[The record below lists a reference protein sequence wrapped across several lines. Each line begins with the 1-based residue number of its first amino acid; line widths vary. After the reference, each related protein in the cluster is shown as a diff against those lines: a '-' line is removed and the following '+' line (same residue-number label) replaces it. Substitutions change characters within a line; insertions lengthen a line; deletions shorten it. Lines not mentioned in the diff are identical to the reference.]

1 MAAKKTV
8 ADVTPA
14 PYVTIYES
22 EFQVIAGESALKDG
36 IETGGDLFGAQTRA
50 GRPLIYLAT
59 GPGPK
64 AVHGVTRFTQDID
77 VFRDVSQVVE
87 ESTGLQWR
95 GTWHSHHELRL
106 PEPSAGDTRKVI
118 DLTRKNDL
126 HQWLEIIV
134 TYERTRYGLLTSRRH
149 RRSRMGDQGPTQIR
163 AGAFVYTDPQD
174 GEKVATPIR
183 VLPGISPFR
192 LALLATGRLDRRA
205 LGEHAVCFPMEQ
217 IVYDAL
223 NTPASGQAG
232 DIPETLIAQIKE
244 LPEEAQG
251 KLGLCVSEEVIVI
264 TFEWPDGRAADV
276 GLEATVPHAVKAVRV
291 RNLLTKT
298 SSDLTE
304 KIVKENFERLVAI
317 YQALDRQL
325 LSEATGSGACD
336 RSALTNKSNDTA
348 PLAGTKLDRLL

>member
-1 MAAKKTV
+1 MAAKKAV

-134 TYERTRYGLLTSRRH
+134 TYERTRYGLFTSRRY
-149 RRSRMGDQGPTQIR
+149 RRSGMDDQGPTQIR

-174 GEKVATPIR
+174 GVKVAAPIR

-192 LALLATGRLDRRA
+192 LALLATGRLNRRA

-217 IVYDAL
+217 IVYEAL
-223 NTPASGQAG
+223 NTPASGQAS

-244 LPEEAQG
+244 LPEETQG
-251 KLGLCVSEEVIVI
+251 KLGLCMNEDVLVV
-264 TFEWPDGRAADV
+264 TFELPDGRAADV
-276 GLEATVPHAVKAVRV
+276 ALSTAAPHVVKAVRL
-291 RNLLTKT
+291 RAPLAGT
-298 SSDLTE
+298 SSDLT
-304 KIVKENFERLVAI
+304 KEIADQKLERLSAI
-317 YQALDRQL
+317 HKTLAGRRSCGL
-325 LSEATGSGACD
+325 LGRSVPD
-336 RSALTNKSNDTA
+336 RSAS
-348 PLAGTKLDRLL
+348 AGTSDDAALLGGTKCDLLQ